1 MKRALFPGS
10 FDPFT
15 KGHLDTV
22 ERAAKLFDEVVI
34 GVFINTSKKSLFPPE
49 ERMTLITKA
58 VSHLPN
64 VKVMYQ
70 GNQLT
75 VETAKE
81 IGADALIRGIRS
93 IKDFE
98 YEREIAQMNHHLY
111 DELETVFLL
120 AKPEYS
126 HVSSSILKEVLHF
139 GGDVSSYLPPV
150 INEALAGKR
159 ESNES

>member
-49 ERMTLITKA
+49 ERVTLITKA

-64 VKVMYQ
+64 VKVMNQ
-70 GNQLT
+70 ENQLT
-75 VETAKE
+75 VET
-81 IGADALIRGIRS
+81 
-93 IKDFE
+93 DFE

>member
-64 VKVMYQ
+64 VKVMHQ
-70 GNQLT
+70 ENQLT

-93 IKDFE
+93 IKDFK
-98 YEREIAQMNHHLY
+98 IL
-111 DELETVFLL
+111 ELT
-120 AKPEYS
+120 
-126 HVSSSILKEVLHF
+126 
-139 GGDVSSYLPPV
+139 
-150 INEALAGKR
+150 
-159 ESNES
+159 